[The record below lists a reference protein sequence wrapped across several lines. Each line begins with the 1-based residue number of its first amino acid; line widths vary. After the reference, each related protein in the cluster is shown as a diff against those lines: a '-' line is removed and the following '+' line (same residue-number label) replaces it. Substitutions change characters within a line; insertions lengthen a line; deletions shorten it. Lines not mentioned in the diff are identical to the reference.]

1 MFNTTHTFVG
11 LAVARTG
18 LDKWV
23 PRAAI
28 TAVIAAN
35 LPDIDIVYDLAGVP
49 SYIEHHRGITHSFVG
64 IPLLSLALAGGMY
77 IFTRN
82 FWRTFVLALI
92 VMGTHPALDYS
103 NPYGLRPFLPFNGT
117 WYYGDTLF
125 IIDPVIDLIL
135 LLGIVIGGFFKRA
148 KPAMA
153 YVSMIIALVYVGL
166 RINARNTAEH
176 DLADYTAKIADY
188 QSSAVLPRFVDL
200 QMWDGIIRT
209 ADCLV
214 KVKID
219 TEARTVTE
227 VARMVAKTE
236 NTQVIDKAATT
247 RAARAVF
254 GFARFPVTRVQL
266 TQTGYRV
273 TFLDFRFYDEVS
285 HRSFAANVEMDHSMN
300 VTSERL
306 AFIERID

>member
-1 MFNTTHTFVG
+1 MFNSTHTFVG

-35 LPDIDIVYDLAGVP
+35 LPDLDIVYDLAGVP

-64 IPLLSLALAGGMY
+64 IPLLSVALAGAMY

-82 FWRTFVLALI
+82 FWRTFVVALI

-103 NPYGLRPFLPFNGT
+103 NPYGLRPFLPFDGT

-135 LLGIVIGGFFKRA
+135 LLGIVIGAFFKRA

-153 YVSMIIALVYVGL
+153 YVSMIIALVYVGI
-166 RINARNTAEH
+166 RINARHAAEQ
-176 DLADYTAKIADY
+176 DLAGYTSKIADY
-188 QSSAVLPRFVDL
+188 QSSAVLPRFVDVR
-200 QMWDGIIRT
+200 MWDGIIRR
-209 ADCLV
+209 ADFLV

-219 TEARTVTE
+219 TEAGTVTE
-227 VARMVAKTE
+227 VARMAKTE
-236 NTQVIDKAATT
+236 NTQLIEKAATSRT
-247 RAARAVF
+247 ARAVL
-254 GFARFPVTRVQL
+254 GFARFPLTRVQS

-285 HRSFAANVEMDHSMN
+285 HRSFAAVVQMDHSMN
-300 VTSERL
+300 VINETL
-306 AFIERID
+306 AFTERIY